1 MSLFKLAQYSALVFL
16 IMRHRSKI
24 YRWLSIAVFIL
35 ISYWLVSDLEQYVAQ
50 AYPAA
55 MLYWL
60 VGKALLLYLG
70 LAVLLWQLRPRVRAG
85 AVRKVEPERSVD
97 VVQNNDRLEQFRD
110 LNAHAELPSRSQQI
124 VDKNRS

>member
-16 IMRHRSKI
+16 IKRHRSKI
-24 YRWLSIAVFIL
+24 YRWLSIVIFIL

-70 LAVLLWQLRPRVRAG
+70 LAVLLWQLRPSVRAG
-85 AVRKVEPERSVD
+85 AVRKVETERSADIVL
-97 VVQNNDRLEQFRD
+97 NSDRLEQFRD

>member
-16 IMRHRSKI
+16 IKRHRSKI

-85 AVRKVEPERSVD
+85 AVRKVETERSADIVL
-97 VVQNNDRLEQFRD
+97 NSDRLEQFRD

-124 VDKNRS
+124 VDKYRS

>member
-1 MSLFKLAQYSALVFL
+1 MSLFKLAQYSALIFL
-16 IMRHRSKI
+16 IKRDRSKI

-70 LAVLLWQLRPRVRAG
+70 LAVLLWQLRPRVSAG
-85 AVRKVEPERSVD
+85 GVRKVEPARSVD

-110 LNAHAELPSRSQQI
+110 LSTHAELPSRSQQV
-124 VDKNRS
+124 VDKKRS

>member
-1 MSLFKLAQYSALVFL
+1 M
-16 IMRHRSKI
+16 
-24 YRWLSIAVFIL
+24 
-35 ISYWLVSDLEQYVAQ
+35 SDLEQYVAH

-70 LAVLLWQLRPRVRAG
+70 LAVLLWQLRPRISVG
-85 AVRKVEPERSVD
+85 DVRKVEPERSVD
-97 VVQNNDRLEQFRD
+97 VVLHSDRLEQFRD
-110 LNAHAELPSRSQQI
+110 LNTHAELPSRSQQI

>member
-16 IMRHRSKI
+16 IKRHRSKI

-70 LAVLLWQLRPRVRAG
+70 LAVLLWQLRPRIRAG

>member
-16 IMRHRSKI
+16 IKRHRSKI
-24 YRWLSIAVFIL
+24 YRWLSIAIFIL

-70 LAVLLWQLRPRVRAG
+70 LAVLLWQLRPSVRAG
-85 AVRKVEPERSVD
+85 AVRKVETERSADIVL
-97 VVQNNDRLEQFRD
+97 NSDRLEQFRD

-124 VDKNRS
+124 VDKYRS

>member
-1 MSLFKLAQYSALVFL
+1 MSLFKLAQYSALFFL
-16 IMRHRSKI
+16 IKRHRSKI

>member
-1 MSLFKLAQYSALVFL
+1 MSLFKLAKYSALIFL
-16 IMRHRSKI
+16 IKRHRSKI

-70 LAVLLWQLRPRVRAG
+70 LAVLLWQLRPRVSAG
-85 AVRKVEPERSVD
+85 GVRKVEPARSVD

-110 LNAHAELPSRSQQI
+110 LSTHAELPSRSQQV
-124 VDKNRS
+124 VDKKRS

>member
-1 MSLFKLAQYSALVFL
+1 M
-16 IMRHRSKI
+16 
-24 YRWLSIAVFIL
+24 
-35 ISYWLVSDLEQYVAQ
+35 SDLEQYVAQ

-70 LAVLLWQLRPRVRAG
+70 LAVLLWQLRPRVSAG
-85 AVRKVEPERSVD
+85 GVRKVEPARSVD

-110 LNAHAELPSRSQQI
+110 LSTHAELPSRSQQV
-124 VDKNRS
+124 VDKKRS